1 MTGFKTPPSSSA
13 VFTVQNPGSIPPKSH
28 LALHS
33 ITDATIILEGPLS
46 TFRTN
51 RVATYDNLAEDDDT
65 LIKKLSIVLYDVPVG
80 LSDKEWQNAVSLVA
94 TDAGYIFMTD
104 QTAEDAY
111 SKFGDGWMSFV
122 KAVAAT

>member
-1 MTGFKTPPSSSA
+1 
-13 VFTVQNPGSIPPKSH
+13 VFTVQNPGSIPPRSH
-28 LALHS
+28 VALRS
-33 ITDATIILEGPLS
+33 TTDTTIILEGPLS
-46 TFRTN
+46 TFETN

-65 LIKKLSIVLYDVPVG
+65 LIKKLSIVLYGVPVG

-104 QTAEDAY
+104 RTVDDAY